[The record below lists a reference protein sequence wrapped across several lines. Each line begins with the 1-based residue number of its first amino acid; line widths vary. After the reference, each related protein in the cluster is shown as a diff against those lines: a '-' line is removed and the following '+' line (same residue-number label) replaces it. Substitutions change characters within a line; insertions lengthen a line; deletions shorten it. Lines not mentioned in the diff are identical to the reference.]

1 MAFVRK
7 ILPILVGVICLWLG
21 LKYLFPVMLPFL
33 LGAGLALAAEPLVRR
48 LSGKLP
54 RGLSAGVGVT
64 ITLSAVGI
72 CVYFIGAIAFTQLK
86 KLAAFMPD
94 WQNTATQATQLAE
107 DFFIRLSDRAPEG
120 VRPMLQRTVLEF
132 FDNGTMLVQQ
142 LTQRIPGFVGT
153 TLSRVGDGAI
163 GVGTGVLAAFL
174 ISARLPELKD
184 KIKRKLPPMDA
195 YPALSRLKSGLGGW
209 FKAQLKL
216 AVLTGGILLAGFL
229 LLRIPYAPM
238 WAAVIALVDA
248 VPILGTGTILLP
260 WALISFLKKQTLQ
273 GVGLLCVY
281 GAAQLTR
288 TVLEP
293 RLVGKQLGL
302 DPLLTLMA
310 LYFGYRFWGIVGMLV
325 APILASAA
333 VSLFPKEKAP

>member
-7 ILPILVGVICLWLG
+7 ILPILVGMICLWLG

-333 VSLFPKEKAP
+333 VSLFPEEKAP